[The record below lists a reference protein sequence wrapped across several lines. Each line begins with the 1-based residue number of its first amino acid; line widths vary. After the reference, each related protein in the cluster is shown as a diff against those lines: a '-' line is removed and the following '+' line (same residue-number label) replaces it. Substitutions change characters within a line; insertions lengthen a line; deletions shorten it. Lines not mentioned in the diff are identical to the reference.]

1 MWKKASAVLV
11 AALLGA
17 GVAGCTADGP
27 PTEPAAPISVFLNE
41 DATEQQK
48 QAIETRLRAVPGA
61 TEVRFES
68 REQAYQ
74 RFKELFKDQPDL
86 LAQVNPD
93 SLPESLVLTVRD
105 RAAFDSAAASPLRT
119 ELLALPGV
127 DDVVLPG
134 KPGDGAVGEC
144 VDALPPPLNGVTPSE
159 FWVVLADGADEA
171 QQQVVVAKLEAFPGV
186 TGVVRETR
194 AQATDGLRQRYGLNA
209 DELAE
214 LTKLRPELLQSRL
227 RVTLADSTAVAQVT
241 GSDLDDDLCRT
252 PWVERVLIPPR

>member
-17 GVAGCTADGP
+17 GLAGCTADGP
-27 PTEPAAPISVFLNE
+27 PTEPAAPISVFLTE
-41 DATEQQK
+41 DVTEQQK
-48 QAIETRLRAVPGA
+48 QAIEARLRAVPGA

-74 RFKELFKDQPDL
+74 RFKELFKDRPEM
-86 LAQVNPD
+86 LAQVNPE
-93 SLPESLVLTVRD
+93 SLPESLMLTVRD
-105 RAAFDSAAASPLRT
+105 RAAFDRAAASPLRT

-134 KPGDGAVGEC
+134 KPGDGAVSEC
-144 VDALPPPLNGVTPSE
+144 VDALPPLQGVSPNE
-159 FWVVLADGADEA
+159 IWVVLTDGADEA
-171 QQQVVVAKLEAFPGV
+171 QQQAILARLEAFPGV

-194 AQATDGLRQRYGLNA
+194 TQATDGLRQRYGLNA

-214 LTKLRPELLQSRL
+214 LTKLRPDLLQSRL
-227 RVTLADSTAVAQVT
+227 RVTLADAAAVTQVT